1 MDAAPEASDVLRR
14 LASALREAKPAGGDT
29 DPLDLHDRALL
40 LRIARDIAHATERQN
55 APLAAYLIGRYVQ
68 VRVTAGSSESEALAA
83 AASTVHSLI
92 GEAPA

>member
-1 MDAAPEASDVLRR
+1 MDTGPEESDVLRR
-14 LASALREAKPAGGDT
+14 LASALSGADPDGADL

-55 APLAAYLIGRYVQ
+55 APLAAYLIGRFVQ
-68 VRVTAGSSESEALAA
+68 GRVAAGTSESAALAA
-83 AASTVHSLI
+83 AAAIVGSLI